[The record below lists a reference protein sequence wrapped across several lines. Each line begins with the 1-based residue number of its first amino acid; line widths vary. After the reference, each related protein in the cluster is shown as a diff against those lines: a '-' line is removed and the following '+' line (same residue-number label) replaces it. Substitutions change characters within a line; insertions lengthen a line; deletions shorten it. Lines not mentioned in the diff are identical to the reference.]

1 MINRMSV
8 RTYASEWLE
17 MDRFDALVSYK
28 NMRYMRMRVKA
39 PYGHIAV
46 SVPLGTPD
54 LVVVNFLLEKED
66 WIRRNQAEVR
76 LRSPLLEPLVSGGR
90 VPLWGLSR
98 ETVVEVATRA
108 SARLVDGQVHI
119 RCPENDEQGAQRA
132 VDALYRREMG
142 PAVARAL
149 DRWEP
154 RVGRKST
161 GVKLKRMKARWGS
174 CNTVSGEITLNTK
187 LAKFPTEVFE
197 YVVVH
202 ELVHL
207 LERGHGPAFKA
218 HMTSLIP
225 GWPAHREALS
235 HAPC

>member
-1 MINRMSV
+1 
-8 RTYASEWLE
+8 
-17 MDRFDALVSYK
+17 
-28 NMRYMRMRVKA
+28 
-39 PYGHIAV
+39 
-46 SVPLGTPD
+46 
-54 LVVVNFLLEKED
+54 
-66 WIRRNQAEVR
+66 
-76 LRSPLLEPLVSGGR
+76 
-90 VPLWGLSR
+90 
-98 ETVVEVATRA
+98 VEVATRA
-108 SARLVDGQVHI
+108 SARLVDGQVNI

-149 DRWEP
+149 DKWEP

-174 CNTVSGEITLNTK
+174 CNTVSGEITLNTN

-218 HMTSLIP
+218 HMRSLIP
-225 GWPAHREALS
+225 DWPAQREALRHS
-235 HAPC
+235 PC